1 MKRPH
6 LRIIGIE
13 EGEEIQIKGP
23 KNVFNKTIEQFSQ
36 PKGGDANKGRKS
48 IPNIKQI
55 GPEKKVPL
63 PHNNQNTVNIQNKER
78 ILKSSGGKY
87 QVTYEGRPVRIT
99 PERN

>member
-63 PHNNQNTVNIQNKER
+63 PLSNQNTIYTEQRKNIKGCKIER
-78 ILKSSGGKY
+78 
-87 QVTYEGRPVRIT
+87 QVY
-99 PERN
+99 